1 MIKFFI
7 ILIITLILLFLIRV
21 ITERYDKTPSETQED
36 TNASKDNFCSNCGH
50 KIKSFDKFCDNC
62 GYYLGSYSR
71 LKDEID
77 LRFKPYDKFSD
88 KEPWEDIK
96 RYIIRHSQQEFEWRA
111 LKLYNSRQIKKIED
125 YEDYYTL
132 QTNAPSLIKYLSSHG
147 PNHIKNKIYDLIL
160 SGDVVSNNQIDD
172 VIKRYR
178 DTKIVSAKRPSKPFF
193 DHSNDY
199 MTSEEIKAAINAHRR
214 RPSRYTYYSSSDSE
228 PDLSE
233 SCICPMCGSSDFVGG
248 YCDDCGWIE

>member
-1 MIKFFI
+1 MF
-7 ILIITLILLFLIRV
+7 ILLFLMKV
-21 ITERYDKTPSETQED
+21 LTEKYSKTPSETQEVHD
-36 TNASKDNFCSNCGH
+36 NSKVIFCSNCGH
-50 KIKSFDKFCDNC
+50 KIKSSDKFCDNC
-62 GYYLGSYSR
+62 GYYLESYSE

-77 LRFKPYDKFSD
+77 FRFKSYNHYYGDDS
-88 KEPWEDIK
+88 WEDI
-96 RYIIRHSQQEFEWRA
+96 RNYILINFQREFEDRA
-111 LKLYNSRQIKKIED
+111 LKLYNSGKIKRIED

-132 QTNAPSLIKYLSSHG
+132 QSNVPSLVRYLSSHG

-178 DTKIVSAKRPSKPFF
+178 DTGIVSSKRPFKPFF
-193 DHSNDY
+193 DNSNNY
-199 MTSEEIKAAINAHRR
+199 MTSEEISAAIRQHGR
-214 RPSRYTYYSSSDSE
+214 RPSQNIYYSSSDSE

-248 YCDDCGWIE
+248 YCDECGWIE